1 MNTAEAVDVEVE
13 TFEPVGVAANRV
25 VANAAQRMP
34 QPHPV
39 VQTPMALLTHA
50 VQNGANIETMEK
62 LMALHERWEANQ
74 ARKAYDAAMASA
86 KAKIPVI
93 IKNRTVDFTGKTGV
107 RTHYKHEDL
116 GEIARTVDP
125 ILAKHGLSYRFRTTS
140 AVNEPVSVTCIVSH
154 RDGHSEENTLL
165 GPRDESGNKNA
176 IQSVGSTIT
185 FLQRYT
191 LKAALGLAAAADDDG
206 KASEPQREPEK
217 PFISNEQEDALR
229 DLIDA
234 AGTTVEAFCAHI
246 KVPSLGNIYAD
257 KYQAAC
263 RILNDR
269 IRGVK

>member
-1 MNTAEAVDVEVE
+1 
-13 TFEPVGVAANRV
+13 
-25 VANAAQRMP
+25 
-34 QPHPV
+34 
-39 VQTPMALLTHA
+39 MALLTHA
-50 VQNGANIETMEK
+50 VQNGASVETMEK
-62 LMALHERWEANQ
+62 LMALHERYEANQ
-74 ARKAYDAAMASA
+74 ARRAFDQAMASA
-86 KAKIPVI
+86 KAEIPVI
-93 IKNRTVDFTGKTGV
+93 SKNRTVDFTGRTGV

-206 KASEPQREPEK
+206 KASSDEPKADTISEDQIAELQAMIDDFGGAEPAKFKAQFLRWAGVESLADIPAK
-217 PFISNEQEDALR
+217 NFRDAV
-229 DLIDA
+229 
-234 AGTTVEAFCAHI
+234 AGLQNRRKA
-246 KVPSLGNIYAD
+246 
-257 KYQAAC
+257 
-263 RILNDR
+263 
-269 IRGVK
+269 